1 MFRRV
6 SPLRFDLRFA
16 AYSRPQRQR
25 YADITGE
32 LMITKPLLPIAV
44 VFGLWAC
51 ATAPV
56 TSDRLPET
64 EAPIRAAAELG
75 AARVPQAALQLKLA
89 QDELEQAKLLLK
101 DGNKPR
107 AEMMLLRAQADA
119 ELAVALAKEAP
130 LQADAKNAAEQV
142 KAMQQ

>member
-1 MFRRV
+1 MIAKPV
-6 SPLRFDLRFA
+6 LPL
-16 AYSRPQRQR
+16 
-25 YADITGE
+25 
-32 LMITKPLLPIAV
+32 AV
-44 VFGLWAC
+44 VVALWGC

-56 TSDRLPET
+56 TSERLSAT

-89 QDELEQAKLLLK
+89 QDEMEQAKLLLK
-101 DGNKPR
+101 DGNKQR

-130 LQADAKNAAEQV
+130 LQAEAKNAAEQV
-142 KAMQQ
+142 KAMQQSNL